1 MKKIFSISLIL
12 VLLYSVLGFYLNFK
26 IEQFWI
32 KEEIEQRII
41 KHLPEKDLTLI
52 KISSANSEKI
62 HWTEESSE
70 FRYDGE
76 MYDVVKTRSANDT
89 TYYYCYNDE
98 KESKLM
104 TCVDKLVKEQTTGNS
119 KSRTVQKKQVITY
132 FFQQVLH
139 TQFIN
144 EKSISYLDF
153 SSCYKPVIKEV
164 LSPPAQSIVISVHF
178 IS

>member
-1 MKKIFSISLIL
+1 
-12 VLLYSVLGFYLNFK
+12 VLFYSVLGYYLNFK

-70 FRYDGE
+70 FRFDGE
-76 MYDVVKTRSANDT
+76 MYDVVKTKSANDT
-89 TYYYCYNDE
+89 TYYYCFNDE

-104 TCVDKLVKEQTTGNS
+104 SCVDKLVKEQTTGNS
-119 KSRTVQKKQVITY
+119 KSKNVQKKQVINY
-132 FFQQVLH
+132 FFQQVLLS
-139 TQFIN
+139 QFIN
-144 EKSISYLDF
+144 EKSICYLDF
-153 SSCYKPVIKEV
+153 SSFYKPFTKEV
-164 LSPPAQSIVISVHF
+164 LSPPPQA
-178 IS
+178 

>member
-1 MKKIFSISLIL
+1 MKKFFSISLIL

-41 KHLPEKDLTLI
+41 NHLPEKDLTLI

-62 HWTEESSE
+62 HWTEEGKE
-70 FRYDGE
+70 FKFDDE

-89 TYYYCYNDE
+89 TYYYCFNDE
-98 KESKLM
+98 KENKLM
-104 TCVDKLVKEQTTGNS
+104 YFVDKLVKEQTTGNS
-119 KSRTVQKKQVITY
+119 KSRSIQKKQVITY
-132 FFQQVLH
+132 FFQQILH

-144 EKSISYLDF
+144 EKSICYLDF
-153 SSCYKPVIKEV
+153 SSNYKPIIKEV
-164 LSPPAQSIVISVHF
+164 LSPPPKA
-178 IS
+178 